1 MHTSG
6 ARGPPLLCLGRK
18 GRDPRRGPVNGSIV
32 SEPSVAL
39 GVPGP
44 PGPPPLS
51 SSCRPVWGSRANL
64 FPWVGKADVVCFWG
78 RSVPPDTVGAVGKG
92 AVAKGCWRG

>member
-1 MHTSG
+1 MGGVGWGAAGRTMHTSG

-51 SSCRPVWGSRANL
+51 SSCRPSGAAEPTCSLGWGKPML
-64 FPWVGKADVVCFWG
+64 CVFG
-78 RSVPPDTVGAVGKG
+78 VGASHRTPWGL
-92 AVAKGCWRG
+92 